1 MTWASALLFLPCKAM
16 RRPLTAG
23 EATDTDSHA
32 FLLAISAKRK
42 TLFLVIFTLSL
53 SAGMTSCGSDDEGVE
68 TPNLSEAIAG
78 TYVGEMTA
86 GGYVL
91 YDTYIVYVS
100 PISNTVASADLFDEI
115 TKFNV
120 TEQSGVYTLKSSS
133 YDNINIS
140 IQGRSMTMTFLN
152 NGGTMTT
159 FVGLR
164 D

>member
-1 MTWASALLFLPCKAM
+1 
-16 RRPLTAG
+16 
-23 EATDTDSHA
+23 
-32 FLLAISAKRK
+32 
-42 TLFLVIFTLSL
+42 
-53 SAGMTSCGSDDEGVE
+53 MTSCGSDDEGVE

-78 TYVGEMTA
+78 TYVGEMTT

-91 YDTYIVYVS
+91 DDTYIVYVS
-100 PISNTVASADLFDEI
+100 PISNTVVSVSADLFDEI
-115 TKFNV
+115 AKFNV

-159 FVGLR
+159 FVGSR

>member
-1 MTWASALLFLPCKAM
+1 M

-23 EATDTDSHA
+23 EATDIDSHA

-78 TYVGEMTA
+78 TYVGEMTT

-91 YDTYIVYVS
+91 DDTYIVYVS
-100 PISNTVASADLFDEI
+100 PISNTVVSVSADLFDEI
-115 TKFNV
+115 AKFNV

-159 FVGLR
+159 FVGSR